1 METLRAGRADAEGFY
16 RLEARVFEMDWNSE
30 DTEYYWVPILEHQC
44 CHKAVEDGI
53 IVGGIVS
60 MPTFNREWYI
70 NSLFVDPEYRRRG
83 IATKLMECVMR
94 DAWHQ
99 TMVLDVKTDR
109 PHLLEF
115 YKSFGF
121 KTEGRSHNH
130 YGDGEDR
137 FIMRRR
143 ASCRLP
149 NAADPPQY

>member
-1 METLRAGRADAEGFY
+1 MEISRAGRADAEGFY
-16 RLEARVFEMDWNSE
+16 KLEARCFEMGWNSE

-44 CHKAVEDGI
+44 CHMAVEDGL

-60 MPTFNREWYI
+60 MPTFSKEWYI
-70 NSLFVDPEYRRRG
+70 NSLFVDPEYRWRG
-83 IATKLMECVMR
+83 IATKLMERVMR

-99 TMVLDVKTDR
+99 NMVLDVKTDR

-115 YKSFGF
+115 YESFGF
-121 KTEGRSHNH
+121 KTECRSHNH

-143 ASCRLP
+143 ASGRRP
-149 NAADPPQY
+149 NVAGPHQC